1 MAAVGPKVPTDRC
14 PVNASCPPDVR
25 RYASSHAAS
34 RPHSCAESR
43 SGMRRQAQLF
53 EVNPLACPTCYG
65 AMRLVAFITQA
76 SVIDQILT
84 HLRTRDD
91 ATTRR
96 RDDAGTRG
104 RGRPSRRHGRSV
116 HVGSVPPR
124 APPVA
129 PYTRPT
135 PIEIPIPKFLPATLR
150 SPRRRCRCATDD
162 QQHTGAIARGSAHWL
177 SARAAPCGRSRRRW
191 LRRVRAGH
199 TKASAARREPS
210 SRPARRPTWPAWRG

>member
-34 RPHSCAESR
+34 RPHSRAESR

-96 RDDAGTRG
+96 RGDPGAWAAIPTTRQISSCWQCPPTGTAGRAVHSTDPDRNSDPEI
-104 RGRPSRRHGRSV
+104 PSRNV
-116 HVGSVPPR
+116 
-124 APPVA
+124 
-129 PYTRPT
+129 
-135 PIEIPIPKFLPATLR
+135 TL
-150 SPRRRCRCATDD
+150 A
-162 QQHTGAIARGSAHWL
+162 
-177 SARAAPCGRSRRRW
+177 
-191 LRRVRAGH
+191 
-199 TKASAARREPS
+199 
-210 SRPARRPTWPAWRG
+210 